1 MAKSKEKLDSLLMKV
16 KEESKTA
23 GLNFNIQKMKTMAS
37 GLLTPWQIDGKKLEI
52 VADFLFLLSKVT
64 ADDDSSHEIQ
74 RHLLLGRKAMTNLDN
89 VFKSRDIALPTN
101 VCLVKAVVFPV
112 VMYGIESWTIK
123 KAER

>member
-74 RHLLLGRKAMTNLDN
+74 RHLLLGRKVMTNLDSIL
-89 VFKSRDIALPTN
+89 KGRDITLLTK
-101 VCLVKAVVFPV
+101 VHLIKAMVFQ
-112 VMYGIESWTIK
+112 
-123 KAER
+123 

>member
-74 RHLLLGRKAMTNLDN
+74 RHLLLGRKGITKLDS
-89 VFKSRDIALPTN
+89 VLKSRDTSLPTK
-101 VCLVKAVVFPV
+101 VHIVKTVVFSSSHV
-112 VMYGIESWTIK
+112 QM
-123 KAER
+123 